1 MEINEAKTI
10 LKNAGYICEKKQEKV
25 ADVIIKALTQT
36 NSGWIYLKE
45 ESIRTAPKPR
55 LEFTKDDGSYLMLVA
70 QDIAQQSWNAF
81 IGTKDNE
88 SSWDEI
94 KENISYYDILDLF
107 VK

>member
-1 MEINEAKTI
+1 MEINEAKNI

-25 ADVIIKALTQT
+25 ADVIIKALT
-36 NSGWIYLKE
+36 SYDWMYLKE
-45 ESIRTAPKPR
+45 ESIPNAPTPR

-70 QDIAQQSWNAF
+70 QDRTQQSWNAF

-107 VK
+107 I

>member
-45 ESIRTAPKPR
+45 ESIPNAPKPR
-55 LEFTKDDGSYLMLVA
+55 LEFSKDDGSYLMLVA

-107 VK
+107 I

>member
-1 MEINEAKTI
+1 MELNEAKTI
-10 LKNAGYICEKKQEKV
+10 LKNAGYICEKKVEKV

-36 NSGWIYLKE
+36 NSGWKYLRK
-45 ESIRTAPKPR
+45 ESIKNAPKPR
-55 LEFTKDDGSYLMLVA
+55 LEFTKDDGSYLLLQA
-70 QDIAQQSWNAF
+70 QSINQQSWNAF

-107 VK
+107 I